1 MKEFKRGSVFER
13 PIYTLKYF
21 RDPTPLQCICYNY
34 PKIGGLNFCM
44 DALMRTD
51 GWPYIY
57 LITVFG
63 YLFPVQVTSIKLVCL
78 IVRRQTMLVRERTR
92 ERYGHTSRLPLNPG
106 YHGNSRN
113 IPQTEG
119 QIQQDRRTP
128 PENFQK
134 MPTWLL
140 FRSPNSWIRF
150 RFLVESLDWSR
161 YLMHPT

>member
-128 PENFQK
+128 LRIFKKCPHGSSFG
-134 MPTWLL
+134 
-140 FRSPNSWIRF
+140 
-150 RFLVESLDWSR
+150 
-161 YLMHPT
+161 HPTHGSGFVFWSNPWIGLGT